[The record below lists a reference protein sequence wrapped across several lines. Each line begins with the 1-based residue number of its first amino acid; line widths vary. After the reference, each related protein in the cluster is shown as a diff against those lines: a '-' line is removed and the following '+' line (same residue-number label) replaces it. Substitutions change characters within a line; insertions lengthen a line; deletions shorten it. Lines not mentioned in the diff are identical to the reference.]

1 MISAGLLHKGRGE
14 TRYVTP
20 FMASVC
26 KWLQQWPTLTTKTK
40 KATTETTTTTT
51 TTTTTIATTTT
62 IPTKTTTITKTT
74 TTMSVYVP
82 VDGYS
87 SGKRLL

>member
-1 MISAGLLHKGRGE
+1 MIFAGLLHKGRGE
-14 TRYVTP
+14 TSHVTP

-26 KWLQQWPTLTTKTK
+26 KCLQQWPAPTLTTKTK
-40 KATTETTTTTT
+40 TKTATTETTTTTT
-51 TTTTTIATTTT
+51 IPTTTTTS
-62 IPTKTTTITKTT
+62 T